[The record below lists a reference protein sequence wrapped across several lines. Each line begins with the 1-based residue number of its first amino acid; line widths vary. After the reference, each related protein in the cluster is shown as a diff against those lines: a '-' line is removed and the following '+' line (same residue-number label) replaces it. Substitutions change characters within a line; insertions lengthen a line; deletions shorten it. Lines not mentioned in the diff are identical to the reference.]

1 VLFLLIG
8 LLRGGGSALY
18 DLFGSIPPLFG
29 AFCELDGAGM
39 LEMLVYSIVVTLEA
53 VEAMSVVCRT
63 GLDQADVD
71 DFLALAFAV
80 WSSEGPSGL
89 LGNAG

>member
-1 VLFLLIG
+1 
-8 LLRGGGSALY
+8 
-18 DLFGSIPPLFG
+18 
-29 AFCELDGAGM
+29 M
-39 LEMLVYSIVVTLEA
+39 LEMLMYSIVVTLEA

-71 DFLALAFAV
+71 DFLSLTCAV